1 VKTRSLSYGSTP
13 QDPSDLEVINPLRG
27 PDHFLGSGIR
37 FNASEMSE
45 RRLYPE
51 KPVVGVGAL
60 ISDGER
66 YLLIKRASEPDAG
79 FWSVLG
85 GLVEV
90 GEKAEDA
97 AVREAKEE
105 TGLDVEVVELLG
117 VVDKI
122 VRDDGGVK
130 YHFVIVDYLAT
141 VKEGALT
148 PASDALDAVW
158 VAPEEFP
165 RFELSPTLVE
175 LLKEV
180 GIYPESC

>member
-1 VKTRSLSYGSTP
+1 
-13 QDPSDLEVINPLRG
+13 
-27 PDHFLGSGIR
+27 
-37 FNASEMSE
+37 MSE

-66 YLLIKRASEPDAG
+66 YLLIKRAAEPDAG
-79 FWSVLG
+79 FWSVPG

-90 GEKAEDA
+90 GERAEDA

-122 VRDDGGVK
+122 VRDEDSRIK
-130 YHFVIVDYLAT
+130 FHFVIIEYLVRPKGGTLQA
-141 VKEGALT
+141 
-148 PASDALDAVW
+148 ASDALEARW
-158 VAPEEFP
+158 VKAEEFP
-165 RFELSPTLVE
+165 SYEITPSLIS
-175 LLKEV
+175 LLRRL
-180 GIYPESC
+180 GLYPQP

>member
-1 VKTRSLSYGSTP
+1 
-13 QDPSDLEVINPLRG
+13 
-27 PDHFLGSGIR
+27 
-37 FNASEMSE
+37 MSK

-79 FWSVLG
+79 FWSVPG

-122 VRDDGGVK
+122 VRDEDSRIK
-130 YHFVIVDYLAT
+130 FHFVIVDYLVRPKGGSLQA
-141 VKEGALT
+141 
-148 PASDALDAVW
+148 ASDALEARW
-158 VAPEEFP
+158 VKSEEIP
-165 RFELSPTLVE
+165 SYELSPTLIP
-175 LLKEV
+175 LLRRL
-180 GIYPESC
+180 GLYPQP